1 MPIRLMML
9 MVMFGAGVCSAV
21 PSQYEQLRQDYQQLQ
36 ENYQHLQKKYRNL
49 QVANCNAL
57 GELDRLTAQVIE
69 PYLAEAKEKLD
80 DVRKTNCALLDEID
94 RLKVELAQ
102 SKYKAQENEAHYK
115 KEYNKWS
122 IERKI
127 LDDQLRDLRSFQG
140 WLTHTKGASVW
151 LCIALCGAAYKKGL
165 FDWVLRY
172 EQKVVQAVRAHK
184 NKMRQVLL
192 KYVASTKH

>member
-1 MPIRLMML
+1 MPIRLVML
-9 MVMFGAGVCSAV
+9 MVMFGAGVCSAAQ
-21 PSQYEQLRQDYQQLQ
+21 PLS
-36 ENYQHLQKKYRNL
+36 
-49 QVANCNAL
+49 
-57 GELDRLTAQVIE
+57 AQVRSLSADCLDWE
-69 PYLAEAKEKLD
+69 RRYAQLVKKLD

>member
-1 MPIRLMML
+1 MPIRLVML
-9 MVMFGAGVCSAV
+9 MVMFGAGVCSAAQ
-21 PSQYEQLRQDYQQLQ
+21 PLS
-36 ENYQHLQKKYRNL
+36 
-49 QVANCNAL
+49 
-57 GELDRLTAQVIE
+57 AQVRSLSADCLDWERRYAQLVKKLDNSNDNMQKSERLLIE
-69 PYLAEAKEKLD
+69 LGEKLD

-102 SKYKAQENEAHYK
+102 SDHKAQENEAHYK
-115 KEYNKWS
+115 EEYNKWS

-172 EQKVVQAVRAHK
+172 EQKVVQAVRARK
-184 NKMRQVLL
+184 NKMRQVFL